1 LIYCEPCLSA
11 RLGIGGPAAAVPPGV
26 PAMGGPSPALAF
38 ILGFIPGV
46 GAMYNG
52 QFIKG
57 LIHVLVFIILI
68 GITNQV
74 GIFGIAIA
82 AWIAYQVFDAFET
95 AKARREGR
103 PLPDPFGLNDF
114 GARIGIPP
122 HGPSVAGAGYA
133 VPGVAQG
140 FTGDQVPPPAGYAEP
155 YAPYGA
161 DVPPMPPP
169 PGPGGWRRREPI
181 GAIILIGLGVLFLL
195 NTLNVFNFDWF
206 RHLWPLLIIG
216 FGVALF
222 LRRAREVPPSSPP
235 PPATPPPPP
244 PSAPEAN

>member
-11 RLGIGGPAAAVPPGV
+11 RLGIGGPAATIPPGV
-26 PAMGGPSPALAF
+26 PAPGSPSPALAF

-74 GIFGIAIA
+74 GVFGIAIA

-95 AKARREGR
+95 AKARRDGR

-122 HGPSVAGAGYA
+122 HGAGFANPS
-133 VPGVAQG
+133 PGVAQG
-140 FTGDQVPPPAGYAEP
+140 FTGYQAPPPPSGYPDP
-155 YAPYGA
+155 YA
-161 DVPPMPPP
+161 PPMPPP
-169 PGPGGWRRREPI
+169 PPGPGWRRREPI
-181 GAIILIGLGVLFLL
+181 GAIILIVLGVLFLL
-195 NTLNVFNFDWF
+195 NTMNVFNFNWF
-206 RHLWPLLIIG
+206 GHLWPLLIIA

-222 LRRAREVPPSSPP
+222 LRRAHEVPPS
-235 PPATPPPPP
+235 PPPPP
-244 PSAPEAN
+244 PPMQGESQ